1 MSLQT
6 NSTESTDANL
16 GVIAGSESPL
26 SSVPASSTSLRVEG
40 MSCASCTGRVERA
53 ILALDGVASAT
64 VNLATERVDIRF
76 DHAAADISPITET
89 IEAQGYSV
97 RKDNISLSVHGM
109 NCASCVGRVEK
120 RLHQVA
126 GVHAAHVNLATER
139 VDIEIAEG
147 AVSTSVLI
155 AAIADAGYKAKP
167 ADAHRVRPDND
178 RHEAREREISAIAR
192 TALLAAV
199 LAIPVFILEMG
210 SHVIPGMHEW
220 IASTIGIRTSW
231 ILQFVLT
238 TAVLFG
244 PGRVFFSKGVPALLR
259 ASPDMNALVALGT
272 GAAYGYSVVA
282 TFTPRL
288 LPAGTVNVYFEAAAV
303 IVVLILTGRYME
315 ARAKGKTGE
324 AIRRLMN
331 LQAKHARVV
340 RNGTPIDIAIEQV
353 VVGDKVQVRPGERLP
368 VDGTV
373 VDGQSYVDESMV
385 TGEPVP
391 VLKDAGAQVIG
402 GTLNKTG
409 AFQFEATNVGTDTV
423 LAQIIQMVEGAQA
436 GKLPIQA
443 LVDRVTHVFV
453 PLVMAAAVVT
463 FLIWLVA
470 GPSSALGFA
479 LVNAVAVLII
489 ACPCAMGL
497 ATPTSIMV
505 GTGKAATMG
514 VLFRKGD
521 ALQSLCDTTTVA
533 LDKTGTLTRGQ
544 PELTDFVVA
553 KGFDELRILGL
564 VASVETQS
572 EHPVAEAIVSGANS
586 RGAVLDETID
596 FSAEPGLG
604 VTATVDG
611 LKVHVGADRYMQ
623 QLGLDITRFADTA
636 QRMGESAKTPLYASV
651 DGQLAAI
658 VAVADPIKDGTGAA
672 IKALHDK
679 GLKIAMM
686 TGDNRHTA
694 NAIGTELGI
703 DHVIPELMPDGKVDA
718 IKALQSDQ
726 HSNPQRVVFVGD
738 GINDAPALAQADV
751 GIAIG
756 TGTDIAIESADVV
769 LMSGDLRGVPNALAI
784 SHATIRNIRQNLFWA
799 FVYNA
804 VLIPVAAG
812 VLYPAFGV
820 LLSPMVAAI
829 AMAASS
835 VCVLGNALRLKRF
848 NPPLPIGGEQQA
860 V

>member
-1 MSLQT
+1 MSMQT
-6 NSTESTDANL
+6 NSTESTDTNL
-16 GVIAGSESPL
+16 GVVTNSESRF
-26 SSVPASSTSLRVEG
+26 SGVPATSTSLRVEG

-76 DHAAADISPITET
+76 DHTAPDISPVSEAIA
-89 IEAQGYSV
+89 AQGYRV
-97 RKDNISLSVHGM
+97 RKDNISLSVQGM

-120 RLHQVA
+120 RLQQVA
-126 GVHAAHVNLATER
+126 GVNAAHVNLATER

-147 AVSTSVLI
+147 AVSTFELI
-155 AAIADAGYKAKP
+155 AAIADAGYEAKP
-167 ADAHRVRPDND
+167 ADAHGIRPDHD
-178 RHEAREREISAIAR
+178 RHEVREREISAIAR
-192 TALLAAV
+192 TALIAAV
-199 LAIPVFILEMG
+199 LALPVFIVEMG
-210 SHVIPGMHEW
+210 SHIIPGMHEW
-220 IASTIGIRTSW
+220 IASTIGIKTSW

-272 GAAYGYSVVA
+272 SAAYGYSVVA
-282 TFTPRL
+282 TFTPWL
-288 LPAGTVNVYFEAAAV
+288 LPADTVNVYFEAAAV

-340 RNGTPIDIAIEQV
+340 RNGIPIDITIEQV
-353 VVGDKVQVRPGERLP
+353 LVGDKVQVRPGERLP

-373 VDGQSYVDESMV
+373 VEGQSYVDESMV

-409 AFQFEATNVGTDTV
+409 AFQFEATTVGTDTV

-436 GKLPIQA
+436 SKLPLQA
-443 LVDRVTHVFV
+443 VVDRVTHVFV

-463 FLIWLVA
+463 FLIWLFA
-470 GPSSALGFA
+470 GPSPALGFA

-505 GTGKAATMG
+505 GTGKAASMG

-521 ALQSLCDTTTVA
+521 ALQSMCDTTTVA
-533 LDKTGTLTRGQ
+533 LDKTGTLTCGR

-553 KGFDELRILGL
+553 NDLDELQILGL
-564 VASVETQS
+564 IASVETQS

-586 RGAVLDETID
+586 RGALLAETTD

-604 VTATVDG
+604 VAATVDG
-611 LKVHVGADRYMQ
+611 LKVHVGADRYMR

-636 QRMGESAKTPLYASV
+636 QGLGESAKTPLYASV
-651 DGQLAAI
+651 DGKLAAI
-658 VAVADPIKDGTGAA
+658 IAVADPIKDGTVAA
-672 IKALHDK
+672 IRALRDK

-694 NAIGTELGI
+694 NAIATELGI

-726 HSNPQRVVFVGD
+726 HLNPQRVVFVGD

-769 LMSGDLRGVPNALAI
+769 LMSADLRGVPNALAI
-784 SHATIRNIRQNLFWA
+784 SFATIRNIRQNLFWA

-804 VLIPVAAG
+804 ILIPVAAG
-812 VLYPAFGV
+812 VLYPAFGI
-820 LLSPMVAAI
+820 LLSPMVAAS